1 MSYLESVHIAWRT
14 LGVNRT
20 RSVLTVL
27 GIIIG
32 VAAVVC
38 MAAVGAGARSQ
49 VTEGIQSLG
58 TNILYVSPGAAQSG
72 GTRLAAGTGHTLTEE
87 DAAAILREVADVEI
101 ASPMISRQAQVIT
114 GNRNWSTTVTRQR
127 FRLSHRPRMGAG
139 RRAII
144 QRCRDRERR
153 KGRDHRP
160 GPGRQALRWRGASRG
175 RSAHWHRSVHVDR
188 CTGKERRECRRRQPG

>member
-58 TNILYVSPGAAQSG
+58 TNILHVSPGAAQSG

-139 RRAII
+139 PPGDHSALPRSRAAQRSRSSARSWQTSSSMARRV
-144 QRCRDRERR
+144 QGTLC
-153 KGRDHRP
+153 
-160 GPGRQALRWRGASRG
+160 ALAPFRSR
-175 RSAHWHRSVHVDR
+175 
-188 CTGKERRECRRRQPG
+188 